1 MPQAQADVVA
11 ELRSQVESLERQLGE
26 LHDGDVNALTRANAS
41 LAQHVKTLDVELQAV
56 LELTQ
61 QLEDSSLAIVPGTAA
76 RQAGKTICHC
86 FLGHL
91 FTYWL
96 RSTFR
101 LSRPLCRVM
110 FAGIAGCTLLPLGLK
125 VTRKLVRAS
134 NRDTAV
140 MPDFLRAIQALQS
153 RVAVMC
159 ELTQNEPRSTTTLQA
174 DATRQASTGPG
185 RSDASPSGSTP
196 NGDDIVHVGPGD
208 YAPEHPHLP
217 IAEVRGSAPGGDAG
231 TAEVVGESAAPGAP
245 AEGST
250 SGATEAAVAAMRER
264 GDSVDEPRLV
274 EQADEPVRDSRQ
286 KRSSL
291 SFLTF
296 SRGSQV
302 RASRVVNMTGHQ
314 ADPCR
319 SRVVDYICCSCVSLG
334 GVQFELPILTIQ
346 RHMCWVH
353 PRCVLLLWSHERVT
367 CLYKLAFLAPQM
379 KCAAI

>member
-174 DATRQASTGPG
+174 NA
-185 RSDASPSGSTP
+185 
-196 NGDDIVHVGPGD
+196 
-208 YAPEHPHLP
+208 